1 MPKRNSAVIDG
12 VDEFDFDAP
21 EVGPPSTKHYQK
33 LILMHQKLILM
44 HQKMVAV
51 IGAAEED
58 AIKAPEKIKP
68 SGEEKETEGA
78 AEEDA
83 IKAPPPP
90 PPPPPIAAPLVG
102 GAEATITASDDEWE
116 LQGSCHNYAGA
127 CVGGGEAPEIETI
140 WGKHGTRI
148 WCQYRGEW
156 YHQVLGEG
164 LPNQWVVYIP
174 RRIEGDA

>member
-21 EVGPPSTKHYQK
+21 EVGPPSKKHYQK

-78 AEEDA
+78 ADEDA
-83 IKAPPPP
+83 IKAPEEV
-90 PPPPPIAAPLVG
+90 ACVG

-116 LQGSCHNYAGA
+116 LRGSCHNYAGA

>member
-21 EVGPPSTKHYQK
+21 EVGPPSKKHY
-33 LILMHQKLILM
+33 QKLILM

-58 AIKAPEKIKP
+58 AIKAPE
-68 SGEEKETEGA
+68 EVA
-78 AEEDA
+78 C
-83 IKAPPPP
+83 
-90 PPPPPIAAPLVG
+90 VG

>member
-1 MPKRNSAVIDG
+1 MASFTTEVKDMSVRDEDEPAQKRHC
-12 VDEFDFDAP
+12 AP
-21 EVGPPSTKHYQK
+21 GEEKEK
-33 LILMHQKLILM
+33 E
-44 HQKMVAV
+44 
-51 IGAAEED
+51 GAAEED

-68 SGEEKETEGA
+68 SYAPGEEKETEGA

-83 IKAPPPP
+83 IKAPEEV
-90 PPPPPIAAPLVG
+90 ACVG

>member
-1 MPKRNSAVIDG
+1 MASFTTEVKDMSVRDEDEPAQKRHC
-12 VDEFDFDAP
+12 AP
-21 EVGPPSTKHYQK
+21 GEEKEK
-33 LILMHQKLILM
+33 E
-44 HQKMVAV
+44 
-51 IGAAEED
+51 GAAEED
-58 AIKAPEKIKP
+58 AIKAPE
-68 SGEEKETEGA
+68 EVA
-78 AEEDA
+78 C
-83 IKAPPPP
+83 
-90 PPPPPIAAPLVG
+90 VG

-140 WGKHGTRI
+140 WGIVGTKI
-148 WCQYRGEW
+148 WCKYRGEW